1 MGENVDSEA
10 RERLEGL
17 EARII
22 DALRTQVKEEPGSLR
37 KELREEIQKEGAL
50 VRSEMNQLFHAMS
63 GAFAELRLEMLD
75 MIRETRRT

>member
-22 DALRTQVKEEPGSLR
+22 DALRTQMKEEPGSLR
-37 KELREEIQKEGAL
+37 KELREEGAL
-50 VRSEMNQLFHAMS
+50 VRSEMKQLFHAMS